1 MSAGRL
7 YLIPCS
13 LSEDTPPQDVVPAA
27 VIDRIRTLDTFIV
40 ENAKTA
46 RAFLR
51 ACGHPRPLRE
61 LALAELN
68 EHTPAA
74 AIGPLLA
81 PVRAGKDAGLLSEAG
96 APAVA
101 DPGAA
106 LVAAAHAEGI
116 RVVPLSGP
124 SSIILALMAS
134 GLEGQRFRFV
144 GYLPAQSAPRREAL
158 AALERQSAANDE
170 TQVFIETPYRND
182 ALLADILAACRE
194 GTRLAV
200 AADLTGANEFLR
212 LDRIGGWRA
221 RPASLGKRPAVFML
235 HATASKKPQQV
246 GAPRHAKR

>member
-1 MSAGRL
+1 MPAGRL

-40 ENAKTA
+40 ENAKSA

-61 LALAELN
+61 LAMAELN
-68 EHTPAA
+68 EHTPEA
-74 AIGPLLA
+74 AIAPLLA

-106 LVAAAHAEGI
+106 LVAAAHAEAI
-116 RVVPLSGP
+116 LVVPLSGP
-124 SSIILALMAS
+124 SSIILALMGS

-144 GYLPAQSAPRREAL
+144 GYLPAQAAARRDAL
-158 AALERQSAANDE
+158 VALERQSATHDE

-182 ALLADILAACRE
+182 ALLADILATCQER
-194 GTRLAV
+194 TRLAV
-200 AADLTGANEFLR
+200 AQDLTGAHELLR
-212 LDRIGGWRA
+212 LDRIAQWRA

-235 HATASKKPQQV
+235 HAA
-246 GAPRHAKR
+246 GRAKR